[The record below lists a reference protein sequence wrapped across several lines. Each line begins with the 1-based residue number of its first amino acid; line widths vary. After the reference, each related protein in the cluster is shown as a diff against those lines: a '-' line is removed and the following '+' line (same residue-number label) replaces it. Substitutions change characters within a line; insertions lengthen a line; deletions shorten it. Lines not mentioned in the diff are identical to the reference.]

1 MKFKIQ
7 HLILFYCFLL
17 FIISGLSLI
26 SYPSANA
33 FALEP
38 TPSDDAVNAIA
49 HQLFCPL
56 CATTPLD
63 VCDTEACGQ
72 WRDLIRQMLTE
83 GKTKQ
88 EIIQYFTDNYGVRVL
103 SEPPVEGFNWLAY
116 IIPPAAFLVGA
127 FLLFRAF
134 RIWKQLAKDSSTV
147 PEIKMPTGVSD
158 DLYVTRFEE
167 ELRKRK

>member
-1 MKFKIQ
+1 MKLKIQ
-7 HLILFYCFLL
+7 YLILFFCSLL
-17 FIISGLSLI
+17 FTISGLSLI
-26 SYPSANA
+26 TYPSVNA

-63 VCDTEACGQ
+63 VCDTEACRQ
-72 WRDLIRQMLTE
+72 WRDLIRQMLAE
-83 GKTKQ
+83 GKTEP

-134 RIWKQLAKDSSTV
+134 RIWKQLAKDSSMV
-147 PEIKMPTGVSD
+147 PKNNMPTDASD
-158 DLYVTRFEE
+158 DSYVTQFEE
-167 ELRKRK
+167 ELKKRK